1 MLSRIAIVALLFILI
16 SSSASAWDVS
26 EVVYN
31 ATTNEMVIHY
41 SFSTFELLYSFFI
54 GGGEYTKS
62 VTSEFING
70 NYSVIEAGYSDVVL
84 NIYGNVTFTYPVNI
98 TVLMGNESYY
108 IVNVTTFNPH

>member
-1 MLSRIAIVALLFILI
+1 MLSRIVVMAILFILI
-16 SSSASAWDVS
+16 SSSASAWEVS

-41 SFSTFELLYSFFI
+41 SFSTFEFLYTFFI

-62 VTSEFING
+62 ITSEFING

-84 NIYGNVTFTYPVNI
+84 NIYGDVTFTNPVNI
-98 TVLMGNESYY
+98 TVLTGNESHY